1 MQEKF
6 DIKFYNSV
14 RKIISM
20 PFKVYFNPEI
30 NGLENIPDK
39 PYILAG
45 NHTSLMDIPFL
56 IVALEDDIHFM
67 AKKELFSNKI
77 SNYIF
82 SRMGAFPIDRNIAD
96 LKALK
101 ESLFILKNNEVL
113 GVFPEG
119 TRNKTDD
126 LILPFKPGVSNL
138 SIKTNS
144 LIVPFG
150 INGKYKFRSEIKLNI
165 GKPIDVRNIKKSD
178 QTKYIE
184 EQVKK
189 LILR

>member
-6 DIKFYNSV
+6 DIRFYNSV
-14 RKIISM
+14 RKIISV
-20 PFKVYFNPEI
+20 PFKLYFNPEI
-30 NGLENIPDK
+30 NGLENLPNK

-77 SNYIF
+77 ANYIF
-82 SRMGAFPIDRNIAD
+82 SRMGAFPMDRKSVD
-96 LKALK
+96 LRSLK
-101 ESLFILKNNEVL
+101 ESLFILKNKQVL
-113 GVFPEG
+113 GIFPEG
-119 TRNKTDD
+119 TRNKTND

-150 INGKYKFRSEIKLNI
+150 INGKYKFRSRIKLNI
-165 GKPIDVRNIKKSD
+165 GKPIDIKNIEKSE
-178 QTKYIE
+178 QTSYIE

-189 LILR
+189 LILK